1 MSSFWEGKKVF
12 VTGAFGF
19 LGSWLSAELVS
30 RKADVVALML
40 DSIPDSNLFR
50 SGAAEKVS
58 IVKGDLVDYEGMLRV
73 FNEFEIEYCFHLG
86 AQPIVTVANR
96 NPLSTFNSNIRGTW
110 NILEAARNSK
120 LLKGLVVASS
130 DKVYGDNE
138 KLPYR
143 EDFPL
148 NASHPYDVSKTCA
161 DVLSQSYFRTYGVPV
176 GIARSGNFYG
186 GGDINFDRL
195 VPGTIKSLLK
205 NEPPVI
211 RSDGTFVRDY
221 FYVKDAVGAF
231 LALGENVQKK
241 EITGQAFNFG
251 TENHYT
257 VLEIVE
263 KLIALSGKKLKP
275 KILNQASNEIRA
287 QYLDCS
293 KAKRLLNWK
302 SSTSLDAGLKETFK
316 WYSDFFASKCQN
328 STIF

>member
-1 MSSFWEGKKVF
+1 MSFWSGKKVF

-19 LGSWLSAELVS
+19 LGSWLSEELV
-30 RKADVVALML
+30 RQKADVVALML
-40 DSIPDSNLFR
+40 DRVPDSGLVR
-50 SGAAEKVS
+50 SGTDLKVS
-58 IVKGDLVDYEGMLRV
+58 VVSGDLADYESMLRI

-96 NPLSTFNSNIRGTW
+96 NPLSTFNSNIKGTW
-110 NILEAARNSK
+110 NVLEAARNSR

-148 NASHPYDVSKTCA
+148 NASHPYDVSKTCT
-161 DVLSQSYFRTYGVPV
+161 DVLSQSYFHTYGIPIS
-176 GIARSGNFYG
+176 IARSGNFYG

-195 VPGTIKSLLK
+195 VPGTMKSLVK
-205 NEPPVI
+205 DEVPII
-211 RSDGTFVRDY
+211 RSDGKFVRDF

-231 LALGENVQKK
+231 LSLAEQMQKP
-241 EITGQAFNFG
+241 EVRGQAFNFG

-293 KAKRLLNWK
+293 KARSLLGWK

-316 WYSDFFASKCQN
+316 WYSDFFALK
-328 STIF
+328 

>member
-1 MSSFWEGKKVF
+1 MSFWEGKRVF

-19 LGSWLSAELVS
+19 LGSWLSEELVR

-40 DSIPDSNLFR
+40 DRVPGSTLIR
-50 SGAAEKVS
+50 SGTDRKVS
-58 IVKGDLVDYEGMLRV
+58 VVSGDLADYESMLRV
-73 FNEFEIEYCFHLG
+73 FNEFEAEYCFHLG

-96 NPLSTFNSNIRGTW
+96 NPLSTFNSNIKGSW
-110 NILEAARNSK
+110 NILEAARNSR

-148 NASHPYDVSKTCA
+148 NASHPYDVSKACA
-161 DVLSQSYFRTYGVPV
+161 DVLSQSYFRTYGVPLA
-176 GIARSGNFYG
+176 IARSGNFYG

-195 VPGTIKSLLK
+195 VPGTMKSIIKG
-205 NEPPVI
+205 EPPII
-211 RSDGTFVRDY
+211 RSDGKFVRDF

-231 LALGENVQKK
+231 LALAEGLQKP
-241 EITGQAFNFG
+241 EIRGQAFNFG
-251 TENHYT
+251 TENHYP
-257 VLEIVE
+257 VLEIVDG
-263 KLIALSGKKLKP
+263 LMALSGKKLRP

-316 WYSDFFASKCQN
+316 WYSGFFASK
-328 STIF
+328 

>member
-1 MSSFWEGKKVF
+1 MSFWAGKKVF

-19 LGSWLSAELVS
+19 LGSWLSEELV
-30 RKADVVALML
+30 RQKADVVALML
-40 DSIPDSNLFR
+40 DRIPDSNLIR
-50 SGAAEKVS
+50 SGTDKKVS
-58 IVKGDLVDYEGMLRV
+58 VVSGDLADYESMLRV

-96 NPLSTFNSNIRGTW
+96 NPLSTFNSNIKGSW
-110 NILEAARNSK
+110 SVLEAARNSR
-120 LLKGLVVASS
+120 LLKGLVIASS

-138 KLPYR
+138 KLPYK

-148 NASHPYDVSKTCA
+148 NASHPYDVSKTCT
-161 DVLSQSYFRTYGVPV
+161 DVLSKSYFHTYGLPV

-195 VPGTIKSLLK
+195 VPGTMKSLMK
-205 NEPPVI
+205 DEPPII
-211 RSDGTFVRDY
+211 RSDGKFVRDF
-221 FYVKDAVGAF
+221 FYIKDAVGAF
-231 LALGENVQKK
+231 LALAENVQKPEVK
-241 EITGQAFNFG
+241 GQAFNFG
-251 TENHYT
+251 TGNHYT
-257 VLEIVE
+257 VLELVE

-316 WYSDFFASKCQN
+316 WYADFFS
-328 STIF
+328 SR

>member
-1 MSSFWEGKKVF
+1 MSFWEGKKVF

-19 LGSWLSAELVS
+19 LGSWLSEELV
-30 RKADVVALML
+30 RQKADVVALML
-40 DSIPDSNLFR
+40 DRIPDSGLIR
-50 SGAAEKVS
+50 SGADRKVS
-58 IVKGDLVDYEGMLRV
+58 VVSGDLADYESMLRV

-96 NPLSTFNSNIRGTW
+96 NPLSTFNSNIKGSW
-110 NILEAARNSK
+110 SVLEAARNSK

-138 KLPYR
+138 NLPYR

-148 NASHPYDVSKTCA
+148 NASHPYDVSKACA
-161 DVLSQSYFRTYGVPV
+161 DVLSQSYFHTYGVPLAV
-176 GIARSGNFYG
+176 ARSGNFYG

-195 VPGTIKSLLK
+195 VPGTMKSLMK
-205 NEPPVI
+205 NEQPVI
-211 RSDGTFVRDY
+211 RSDGKFIRDF

-231 LALGENVQKK
+231 LALAESVQKPEVK
-241 EITGQAFNFG
+241 GQAFNFG
-251 TENHYT
+251 TENRYT
-257 VLEIVE
+257 VREIVE

-293 KAKRLLNWK
+293 KAKRLLSWK
-302 SSTSLDAGLKETFK
+302 SLTSLDAGLKETFK
-316 WYSDFFASKCQN
+316 WYADFFS
-328 STIF
+328 SR

>member
-1 MSSFWEGKKVF
+1 MSFWEGKKVF

-19 LGSWLSAELVS
+19 LGSWLSEELV
-30 RKADVVALML
+30 RQKADVVALML
-40 DSIPDSNLFR
+40 DRLPDSALIR
-50 SGAAEKVS
+50 SGTERKVS
-58 IVKGDLVDYEGMLRV
+58 VVSGDLADYESMLRV
-73 FNEFEIEYCFHLG
+73 FNEFEIECCFHLG

-96 NPLSTFNSNIRGTW
+96 NPLSTFNSNIRGSW
-110 NILEAARNSK
+110 CVLEAARNSK
-120 LLKGLVVASS
+120 LLKGMVVASS

-161 DVLSQSYFRTYGVPV
+161 DVLSQSYFHTYGVPLA
-176 GIARSGNFYG
+176 IARSGNFYG

-195 VPGTIKSLLK
+195 VPGTMKSIMRD
-205 NEPPVI
+205 EPPII
-211 RSDGTFVRDY
+211 RSDGKFVRDF
-221 FYVKDAVGAF
+221 FYIKDAVGAF
-231 LALGENVQKK
+231 LALAENVQKP
-241 EITGQAFNFG
+241 EVRGQAFNFG
-251 TENHYT
+251 TENRYA
-257 VLEIVE
+257 VLEIAE

-316 WYSDFFASKCQN
+316 WYADFFASK
-328 STIF
+328 

>member
-1 MSSFWEGKKVF
+1 MSFWEGKKVF

-19 LGSWLSAELVS
+19 LGSWLSEELV
-30 RKADVVALML
+30 RQKANVVALML
-40 DSIPDSNLFR
+40 DRLPDSNLIR
-50 SGAAEKVS
+50 SGTAEKVS
-58 IVKGDLVDYEGMLRV
+58 VVSGNLSDYESMLRV
-73 FNEFEIEYCFHLG
+73 FNEFEIEYCFHFG

-96 NPLSTFNSNIRGTW
+96 NPLSTFNSNIKGSW
-110 NILEAARNSK
+110 SILEAARNSK
-120 LLKGLVVASS
+120 LLKGIVVASS

-138 KLPYR
+138 NLPYR

-148 NASHPYDVSKTCA
+148 NASHPYDVSKTCT
-161 DVLSQSYFRTYGVPV
+161 DVLSQSYFHTYGVPV

-195 VPGTIKSLLK
+195 VPGTMKSLMK

-211 RSDGTFVRDY
+211 RSDGKFVRDY
-221 FYVKDAVGAF
+221 FYIKDAVGAF
-231 LALGENVQKK
+231 LNLAENVQKPEVK
-241 EITGQAFNFG
+241 GQAFNFG

-263 KLIALSGKKLKP
+263 KLIALSGKKLSP
-275 KILNQASNEIRA
+275 TILNQASNEIKA

-302 SSTSLDAGLKETFK
+302 SSTSLDTGLKETFK
-316 WYSDFFASKCQN
+316 WYADFFASK
-328 STIF
+328 